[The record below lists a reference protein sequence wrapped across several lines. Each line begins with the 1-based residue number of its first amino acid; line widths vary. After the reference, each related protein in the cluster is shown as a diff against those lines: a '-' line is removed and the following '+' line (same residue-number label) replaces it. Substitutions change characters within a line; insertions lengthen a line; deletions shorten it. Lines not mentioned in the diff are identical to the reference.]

1 MNPNEKNAVII
12 TEADFNLLKPYYNKK
27 ADPTKDMSLANELS
41 RAVVVKEE
49 DFPEYGIRLNSKV
62 QLLDFHTQMKME
74 FTIVMPQYADMRQ
87 NKISI
92 LTPMGA
98 ALIGF
103 RKGEWV
109 EWKVPAG
116 WKKFQILEVH
126 NEKVKEGL
134 T

>member
-1 MNPNEKNAVII
+1 MNPNEKNAVVM
-12 TEADFNLLKPYYNKK
+12 TEADFNLLKPYYNTK
-27 ADPTKDMSLANELS
+27 ADPTKEMSLANELS
-41 RAVVVKEE
+41 RAVIVKEE
-49 DFPEYGIRLNSKV
+49 AFPPHGIRLNSKV
-62 QLLDFHTQMKME
+62 QLLDLNTQMKME

-103 RKGEWV
+103 RKDEFV

-116 WKKFQILEVH
+116 LKKFQILNVV
-126 NEKVKEGL
+126 NEKTNGDQ

>member
-1 MNPNEKNAVII
+1 MNPNEKNAVVI

-27 ADPTKDMSLANELS
+27 ADPSQEMSLANELS
-41 RAVVVKEE
+41 RAVIVKEE
-49 DFPEYGIRLNSKV
+49 DFPIHGIRLNSKV
-62 QLLDFHTQMKME
+62 QLLDLHTQMKME
-74 FTIVMPQYADMRQ
+74 FTIVMPSYADMRQ

-103 RKGEWV
+103 RKGELV
-109 EWKVPAG
+109 EWKVPVG
-116 WKKFQILEVH
+116 LKKFEILDVQ
-126 NEKVKEGL
+126 NEKAKEEQ

>member
-1 MNPNEKNAVII
+1 MNPNEKNAVVI

-27 ADPTKDMSLANELS
+27 ADPSKEMSLANELS
-41 RAVVVKEE
+41 RAVIVKEE
-49 DFPEYGIRLNSKV
+49 AFPLYGIRLNSKI
-62 QLLDFHTQMKME
+62 QLLDLNTQMKIE
-74 FTIVMPQYADMRQ
+74 FTIVMPQFADMRQ

-103 RKGEWV
+103 RKDEFV

-116 WKKFQILEVH
+116 LKKFQILNVI
-126 NEKVKEGL
+126 NEKMNGAQ